1 MSRTFGDMEAKIP
14 QYGGNPRVVVSDPEI
29 IDFKI
34 TEDIDYIF
42 LGCKY
47 LSLNVKVME
56 YLII

>member
-1 MSRTFGDMEAKIP
+1 MEAKIP